1 MLLGFLQKMPLS
13 FSIAQLK
20 VHGEWGGVVA
30 NFDLSFQSHGY
41 ARVACEVA
49 TSIIFPPWFFLLRD
63 TGCCVF
69 PFHTRNSAFPWYCV
83 ALLSFQVMLVA
94 VPHYS
99 TCRRQFSSVGW
110 PGTFLHDALKRLLC
124 SPCTY
129 PRAHACASLARQ
141 DFCFGRSLAVAADP
155 AAAGGER
162 GVRCCRDRSMV
173 EGAGGCWGYR
183 LSLLSLKLAQ
193 DFPMRPWLT
202 RSLRAFLSAVWHRLV
217 AARN

>member
-20 VHGEWGGVVA
+20 VRGEWGGVVA

-41 ARVACEVA
+41 ARVACEIA

-63 TGCCVF
+63 TGCCMF

-83 ALLSFQVMLVA
+83 ALLSFQVMFVA

-99 TCRRQFSSVGW
+99 TCCRHSFHQWRGQAHFFTMLWNVCS
-110 PGTFLHDALKRLLC
+110 ALPVR
-124 SPCTY
+124 TH
-129 PRAHACASLARQ
+129 AHASLARQ

-162 GVRCCRDRSMV
+162 GARCCRDCSMV

-183 LSLLSLKLAQ
+183 LSLRSLKLAQ

-202 RSLRAFLSAVWHRLV
+202 RSLRAFLSAVWHRPV